1 MTTKPATKQ
10 KRVGP
15 GRLSAEQMEALPDR
29 LLDAALQQFS
39 ENGFSETT
47 MDQIAKAAGAS
58 TKTIYAR
65 YSNKLDILKA
75 VVKRIVDRAVECHK
89 ATGPLNASTTDPRK
103 YLATLGAQISLS
115 IATEAAP
122 LNRMAISE
130 GHRLPELRRLHAQST
145 MVGAGQIREGLDVWR
160 SKGLLPALKTAD
172 VDRAAVLCLSMMTDW
187 TRISTALGQPPTQAE
202 IDSHIGFA
210 VDVFLRGCGYQ
221 PENDGRPRRT

>member
-1 MTTKPATKQ
+1 MTTKTTAKP

-65 YSNKLDILKA
+65 YSNKADILKA
-75 VVKRIVDRAVECHK
+75 VIKRIVDRTVDVHK
-89 ATGPLNASTTDPRK
+89 RTFPLDAQTTDPRQ
-103 YLATLGAQISLS
+103 YLASLGVQVSLRIS
-115 IATEAAP
+115 TEAAP
-122 LNRMAISE
+122 LNRLAIAE
-130 GHRLPELRRLHAQST
+130 GHRLPELRRLHMQST
-145 MVGAGQIREGLDVWR
+145 LTGAGHIREGLDLWR
-160 SKGLLPALKTAD
+160 MKGLLPALKSSD
-172 VDRAAVLCLSMMTDW
+172 VERASVLCLSMMTDW
-187 TRISTALGQPPTQAE
+187 TRINTALGQPPTQAE
-202 IDSHIGFA
+202 IESHVGFA

-221 PENDGRPRRT
+221 PETEARPRRS